1 MWSWSVAG
9 TLVQNR
15 IINKARY
22 VDEETGMTNSI
33 KYLDE
38 IQCSNDDVQKGV
50 CLARRE
56 IIA

>member
-38 IQCSNDDVQKGV
+38 IQCSNDDV

-56 IIA
+56 MIA